1 MYSLQVFP
9 KEWADTRSTVDSPH
23 VTHSVRGDRQTNTQ
37 LVRVRDISFPIVGSG
52 ALVYGLNFLTEIVR
66 DRPTVTRLTNWR
78 ITNLKKVDISS
89 LLLVWMEY
97 SYNTSNLFKYVI
109 FVKLVTN
116 SATLVTFNNN
126 IINMSKEFDELS
138 RGEKITERISWIE
151 SPRTNEV
158 LVPTNLVRFLILF

>member
-1 MYSLQVFP
+1 
-9 KEWADTRSTVDSPH
+9 
-23 VTHSVRGDRQTNTQ
+23 
-37 LVRVRDISFPIVGSG
+37 
-52 ALVYGLNFLTEIVR
+52 
-66 DRPTVTRLTNWR
+66 
-78 ITNLKKVDISS
+78 
-89 LLLVWMEY
+89 MEY